1 MQYNHCT
8 WGRDISSTADPL
20 AKEGGKV
27 RKQSQLGNSCE
38 FQAVWESE
46 GFRGEPRRELN
57 SSAGPNLGWP
67 AMVRIP
73 LPFRWPQSFVIP
85 NSDLCALPWRVK
97 QPCLKMGLPRWRQ
110 CERIPLPVQE
120 TQETCV
126 WSLDRD
132 DPLEEEMA
140 THSSILA
147 WKIPWT
153 EKPGR
158 LQSMGSQRVRRD
170 WACIHA
176 HKYRYKYSLR

>member
-1 MQYNHCT
+1 MQYNHCNSKSLPQSYLT
-8 WGRDISSTADPL
+8 WGRDISPTAAPL
-20 AKEGGKV
+20 AFLHHLKEGGKV

-46 GFRGEPRRELN
+46 GFRGEPRREVN

-67 AMVRIP
+67 AGVRIP
-73 LPFRWPQSFVIP
+73 LTSRWPQSFVIP
-85 NSDLCALPWRVK
+85 NSDLCALHWRVK
-97 QPCLKMGLPRWRQ
+97 QPCLKVGLPRWRQ
-110 CERIPLPVQE
+110 CERTHLPVQE

-147 WKIPWT
+147 RKTLWM
-153 EKPGR
+153 EEPGG
-158 LQSMGSQRVRRD
+158 L
-170 WACIHA
+170 
-176 HKYRYKYSLR
+176 